1 MLPMHHDKSLYLVHG
16 INSTPFPTVH
26 SEFRTFH
33 GHTYK
38 HVSSMIEN
46 GARGSKAEGS
56 VHRVYQDIAAC
67 QYIRPFRAAFISCKR
82 WRALPSSSLHVEYNH
97 NDMLCLYHCAVC
109 DLEFINPQSIRTPFN
124 IYFLLFYF
132 TNLKNRFN
140 FFQRHRSEDA
150 KQ

>member
-67 QYIRPFRAAFISCKR
+67 QYIRPFRAALS
-82 WRALPSSSLHVEYNH
+82 RAKDGGLYPLPLYMLNIIIMICSVFTIALSAILSSSTHSPSEL
-97 NDMLCLYHCAVC
+97 LLI
-109 DLEFINPQSIRTPFN
+109 FIFSI
-124 IYFLLFYF
+124 LLSK
-132 TNLKNRFN
+132 LK
-140 FFQRHRSEDA
+140 
-150 KQ
+150 KIT